1 MIVLLGY
8 MGCGKST
15 IGKLLASR
23 TGLQFID
30 FDEFIEKKEGKSIT
44 AIFKQHGEVYF
55 RKKEHQY
62 LNELLNSAPEAVI
75 SLGGGTPCFGNNMEL
90 LLESKAKVV
99 YLKAKI
105 DTLTQR
111 LLKEKDQ
118 RPLIKDI
125 PDTELEEFIRKHLFE
140 RNYFYLQAPVKI
152 EVDTLTAEQVVDQ
165 LEKLN

>member
-23 TGLQFID
+23 AGVQFID
-30 FDEFIEKKEGKSIT
+30 FDDFIEKNEGKSIS
-44 AIFKQHGEVYF
+44 AIFQQHGEVYF

-62 LNELLNSAPEAVI
+62 LNDLLHSAPDAVI
-75 SLGGGTPCFGNNMEL
+75 SLGGGTPCFGNNMDL

-105 DTLTQR
+105 ETLTQR
-111 LLKEKDQ
+111 LLKEKAH

-125 PDTELEEFIRKHLFE
+125 PDAELEEFIRKHLFE
-140 RNYFYLQAPVKI
+140 RNFFYLQAPVKI
-152 EVDTLTAEQVVDQ
+152 EVDTLTAKEVVDQ
-165 LEKLN
+165 LESLN